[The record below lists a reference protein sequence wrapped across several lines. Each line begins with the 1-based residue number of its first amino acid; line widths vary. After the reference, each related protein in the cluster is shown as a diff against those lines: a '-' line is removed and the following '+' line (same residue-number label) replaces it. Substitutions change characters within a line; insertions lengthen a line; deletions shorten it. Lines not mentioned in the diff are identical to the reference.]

1 MIGHKFKIL
10 TETQFQKIKQTN
22 PDYLLDYGVISFA
35 KYIQQNIIGKKI
47 SIPILRFYN
56 ITFPDKYQKKFKL
69 LFYIITQSKI
79 AWVFIFYISDD
90 MNVLSRI
97 FLSRIFLS
105 RIFLSRIFYV
115 MIF

>member
-1 MIGHKFKIL
+1 MIGHKFKFL

-22 PDYLLDYGVISFA
+22 PDYLLHYGVISFA

-69 LFYIITQSKI
+69 IIIMHLFYC
-79 AWVFIFYISDD
+79 AISPS
-90 MNVLSRI
+90 LRLPG
-97 FLSRIFLS
+97 F
-105 RIFLSRIFYV
+105 
-115 MIF
+115 